1 MGTEAGLGCGQGQTS
16 ALSAVTNI
24 PHYIGR
30 HRYSALY
37 RPSQI
42 FRIVLVVTNIPHC
55 IGRHKYSAL
64 YRPSQIFALYR
75 PSQIFRIV
83 SAVTNIQR
91 CIGHHKYSALYRP
104 SQIFRFVSA
113 VTNIHLCIGR
123 CQAEHENG
131 MHKTRQNDITT
142 TLNFFGRFTGQ
153 LERFHGIGILH
164 LCLSQIPLVVHVCST
179 GHGSPPKR

>member
-1 MGTEAGLGCGQGQTS
+1 MVGTEAGLGCGQGQTS
-16 ALSAVTNI
+16 ALSAVTDI

-55 IGRHKYSAL
+55 IGR
-64 YRPSQIFALYR
+64 
-75 PSQIFRIV
+75 
-83 SAVTNIQR
+83 
-91 CIGHHKYSALYRP
+91 HKYSALYRP

>member
-1 MGTEAGLGCGQGQTS
+1 MGRP
-16 ALSAVTNI
+16 I
-24 PHYIGR
+24 HP
-30 HRYSALY
+30 LY
-37 RPSQI
+37 RPSQL
-42 FRIVLVVTNIPHC
+42 FRIVSAVTNIPHC

-64 YRPSQIFALYR
+64 YQ

-91 CIGHHKYSALYRP
+91 CIGRHKCSALYRP
-104 SQIFRFVSA
+104 SQIFHIVSA
-113 VTNIHLCIGR
+113 VTNIQRCIGR

-153 LERFHGIGILH
+153 RFRGIGILH
-164 LCLSQIPLVVHVCST
+164 LCLSQIPLVAHVCST